1 MIVVRLRSVTEAK
14 DTLKKLKK
22 MHKFTKEL
30 IECFEDKIEDDDDDD
45 EEYRYDDEEYERRD
59 MMENRR
65 GGGSSYRGGRYRRGM

>member
-1 MIVVRLRSVTEAK
+1 MVLVRFRSTSDAK

-30 IECFEDKIEDDDDDD
+30 IECFEEKIEDDDDED
-45 EEYRYDDEEYERRD
+45 YRYDDDDYDHHE

-65 GGGSSYRGGRYRRGM
+65 GRSRYRRSM

>member
-1 MIVVRLRSVTEAK
+1 MVVVKLRGVSDAK

-30 IECFEDKIEDDDDDD
+30 IECFEEKIEDDDFDDD
-45 EEYRYDDEEYERRD
+45 DYRYDEEEMERRE

-65 GGGSSYRGGRYRRGM
+65 GGGNYRGRYRRGM